1 MFSAILCTFG
11 LVTSERCSVSTCS
24 FGLNVANTSFYTHTR
39 NKKNLIR
46 SFDQFISQYIERS
59 EKNDFWA
66 LCLWN
71 NPETRT
77 FDCMWFSAKRGRHN
91 PILNSE
97 NHKMLIT
104 IFRDISQKVSFSA
117 ILGTFWL
124 VASEAEGFLACH
136 IRLNVVHTRLN
147 ILTRN
152 KKHLI

>member
-1 MFSAILCTFG
+1 MTNLFRNISKGLKKMIFG
-11 LVTSERCSVSTCS
+11 PFV
-24 FGLNVANTSFYTHTR
+24 
-39 NKKNLIR
+39 
-46 SFDQFISQYIERS
+46 
-59 EKNDFWA
+59 
-66 LCLWN
+66 
-71 NPETRT
+71 
-77 FDCMWFSAKRGRHN
+77 RGRTLKREPLN
-91 PILNSE
+91 ACGFQQNEADTTPILNSE